1 MLIIGIDPG
10 ISGSICFFQDGKI
23 IDVVEM
29 PTMTEGKKNK
39 KQVNGSQIFNEIS
52 DRIRKLDKRDIKEII
67 EQVSAMPGQGVTSM
81 FNFGQSFGILKGI
94 CSAMQL
100 PMYFVRPA
108 KWKKYFNLINS
119 EKDASRTR
127 AIEIFPY
134 FSGQLSRKKDSNKAD
149 AILIASFYYE
159 TYKIEEQK
167 KNTRQI
173 HDTFKCEVLN
183 MEADIASQ
191 AVGLGTNTDFSL
203 ISLFLRADIIV
214 KSVIIILIVCSI
226 YSWAVIIDK
235 FRLFKKINKSS
246 DDFEEKFW
254 DSKSAETF
262 YNSLPAKVDDPMA
275 IVFKDTMESLLKKKF
290 KSNLSEKMSTF
301 LEVGI
306 EKQMSKIDKGFTF
319 LATVGSTAPF
329 IGLFGTVWGIMNSF
343 QSIAI
348 SRNTSLAIVAPG
360 IAEALFATALGLL
373 AAIPAVV
380 AYNKFNTDSQKYS
393 QKLENFSK
401 RFLTII

>member
-52 DRIRKLDKRDIKEII
+52 DRIKKLDKKDIKVII

-100 PMYFVRPA
+100 SMYFVRPA

-134 FSGQLSRKKDSNKAD
+134 FSNHLSRKKDSNKAD

-159 TYKIEEQK
+159 TYKTEE
-167 KNTRQI
+167 
-173 HDTFKCEVLN
+173 
-183 MEADIASQ
+183 
-191 AVGLGTNTDFSL
+191 
-203 ISLFLRADIIV
+203 
-214 KSVIIILIVCSI
+214 
-226 YSWAVIIDK
+226 
-235 FRLFKKINKSS
+235 
-246 DDFEEKFW
+246 
-254 DSKSAETF
+254 
-262 YNSLPAKVDDPMA
+262 
-275 IVFKDTMESLLKKKF
+275 
-290 KSNLSEKMSTF
+290 
-301 LEVGI
+301 
-306 EKQMSKIDKGFTF
+306 
-319 LATVGSTAPF
+319 
-329 IGLFGTVWGIMNSF
+329 
-343 QSIAI
+343 
-348 SRNTSLAIVAPG
+348 
-360 IAEALFATALGLL
+360 
-373 AAIPAVV
+373 
-380 AYNKFNTDSQKYS
+380 
-393 QKLENFSK
+393 
-401 RFLTII
+401 

>member
-52 DRIRKLDKRDIKEII
+52 DRIKRLDKKDIKVII

-100 PMYFVRPA
+100 PIYFVRPA
-108 KWKKYFNLINS
+108 KWKRYFNLINS

-159 TYKIEEQK
+159 T
-167 KNTRQI
+167 
-173 HDTFKCEVLN
+173 F
-183 MEADIASQ
+183 
-191 AVGLGTNTDFSL
+191 
-203 ISLFLRADIIV
+203 
-214 KSVIIILIVCSI
+214 
-226 YSWAVIIDK
+226 
-235 FRLFKKINKSS
+235 
-246 DDFEEKFW
+246 
-254 DSKSAETF
+254 
-262 YNSLPAKVDDPMA
+262 
-275 IVFKDTMESLLKKKF
+275 
-290 KSNLSEKMSTF
+290 
-301 LEVGI
+301 
-306 EKQMSKIDKGFTF
+306 
-319 LATVGSTAPF
+319 
-329 IGLFGTVWGIMNSF
+329 
-343 QSIAI
+343 
-348 SRNTSLAIVAPG
+348 
-360 IAEALFATALGLL
+360 
-373 AAIPAVV
+373 
-380 AYNKFNTDSQKYS
+380 
-393 QKLENFSK
+393 KLEG
-401 RFLTII
+401 

>member
-39 KQVNGSQIFNEIS
+39 KQVNGSQIFNEILF
-52 DRIRKLDKRDIKEII
+52 RIKKLDKKDVKVII

-159 TYKIEEQK
+159 TYKIEE
-167 KNTRQI
+167 
-173 HDTFKCEVLN
+173 
-183 MEADIASQ
+183 
-191 AVGLGTNTDFSL
+191 
-203 ISLFLRADIIV
+203 
-214 KSVIIILIVCSI
+214 
-226 YSWAVIIDK
+226 
-235 FRLFKKINKSS
+235 
-246 DDFEEKFW
+246 
-254 DSKSAETF
+254 
-262 YNSLPAKVDDPMA
+262 
-275 IVFKDTMESLLKKKF
+275 
-290 KSNLSEKMSTF
+290 
-301 LEVGI
+301 
-306 EKQMSKIDKGFTF
+306 
-319 LATVGSTAPF
+319 
-329 IGLFGTVWGIMNSF
+329 
-343 QSIAI
+343 
-348 SRNTSLAIVAPG
+348 
-360 IAEALFATALGLL
+360 
-373 AAIPAVV
+373 
-380 AYNKFNTDSQKYS
+380 
-393 QKLENFSK
+393 
-401 RFLTII
+401 